1 MTARVIARAD
11 ARRLPLLD
19 ESAHLIVT
27 SPPYNAG
34 VRYDVY
40 DDRMA
45 WDAYWQDL
53 IEPSLRECYRVLVDG
68 GRIAVNIA
76 NVCRAGDGWPLQVVP
91 KLWQAL
97 TDAGFLP
104 RETLTWVKANHQD
117 EAIVGNDSTAWGS
130 WCSASNPV
138 LRAVAEP
145 VLIASKGTY
154 RRERG
159 LSDLTPAEFKAWTRN
174 VWFITTGHKD
184 QYLKHP
190 AMFPQA
196 LPHRLIKLYSYV
208 GDVVLDPFAGSG
220 TTVRAALDC
229 GRRGVGFDLSERYC
243 RLAAGRSSQITLLDA
258 PLLGEPVRVE
268 APAQQPGL
276 FDGEAAS

>member
-1 MTARVIARAD
+1 MSVQVLRAD
-11 ARRLPLLD
+11 ARRLPIRD
-19 ESAHLIVT
+19 ESVHLIVT

-34 VRYDVY
+34 VRYDGY
-40 DDRMA
+40 DDRMG

-53 IEPSLRECYRVLVDG
+53 IDPALAECHRALVNG

-76 NVCRAGDGWPLQVVP
+76 NVCRTEDGWPLQVVP
-91 KLWQAL
+91 RLWQAL

-154 RRERG
+154 RREQG
-159 LSDLTPAEFKAWTRN
+159 LSDLTREEFMAWTRN

-190 AMFPQA
+190 AMFPQD
-196 LPHRLIKLYSYV
+196 LPRRLIKLYSYV
-208 GDVVLDPFAGSG
+208 GDVVLDPFVGSG
-220 TTVRAALDC
+220 TTVRAARDV
-229 GRRGVGFDLSERYC
+229 GRHGIGLDLSARYC
-243 RLAAGRSSQITLLDA
+243 RLAAGRASQATLF
-258 PLLGEPVRVE
+258 E
-268 APAQQPGL
+268 
-276 FDGEAAS
+276 EAAS